1 LEQGK
6 FNIEPLRLPGYRL
19 LWLSSVAWYC
29 GRWMDILVAGWLALA
44 LTNSPWLVALVGFCR
59 SIPLPILGVFAGA
72 IADRFD
78 RRRLVVIA
86 QFVNAGAAIIVGVL
100 YATGRLEYWHL
111 AVANLA
117 PGVAWSLDWPSRRAM
132 LPDLVGRPRLMSAV
146 MLDSMS
152 MSGSR
157 ILGPVVAGA
166 MLTVVDYHW
175 VYAVVAVVYL
185 AGILPLLRLRIPPSH
200 STAGGPDL
208 RFILDG
214 LQYCARHG
222 TVRAVLIITVMMNW
236 AVFPYQQLLPVFARD
251 VLGVDSVGFG
261 WLTAADGIGS
271 VLAALLLLSGGRLRN
286 SGWAYVIGSLLMC
299 GTLLAFAVSPWF
311 LASLALL
318 TIAGFGHLGFS
329 VFQSTLILERVTDA
343 LRGRA
348 MGVLTLA
355 IGSGPLG
362 TLLMGAIAGA
372 AGAPWAVGLCA
383 AVGGGLI
390 VGTAATHRGLMQ
402 DEGAGPQRP
411 RERR

>member
-1 LEQGK
+1 MEQGK
-6 FNIEPLRLPGYRL
+6 FDISPLRLPGYRL
-19 LWLSSVAWYC
+19 LWASSVAWYC
-29 GRWMDILVAGWLALA
+29 GRWMDVLAAGWLALA
-44 LTNSPWLVALVGFCR
+44 LTNSPWLVAVIGFCR
-59 SIPLPILGVFAGA
+59 SIPLPFFGVFAGA

-78 RRRLVVIA
+78 RRRLVIIS
-86 QFVNAGAAIIVGVL
+86 QFANAGAALVVCLL
-100 YATGRLEYWHL
+100 YASGHLEYWHL
-111 AVANLA
+111 AVANIV
-117 PGVAWSLDWPSRRAM
+117 PGISWSLDWPSRRAM
-132 LPDLVGRPRLMSAV
+132 LPDLVERPRLISAV

-166 MLTVVDYHW
+166 MLAVLDYQW
-175 VYAVVAVVYL
+175 VYL
-185 AGILPLLRLRIPPSH
+185 AVALVYMAGVIPLLRLRIPPSH
-200 STAGGPDL
+200 ASSGGPNL

-214 LQYCARHG
+214 LQYCGRHEA
-222 TVRAVLIITVMMNW
+222 VRAVLIITVMMNW

-271 VLAALLLLSGGRLRN
+271 MLAALLLLSGWRLRH
-286 SGWAYVIGSLLMC
+286 SGWAYLLGSLLMC

-311 LASLALL
+311 MASLILL
-318 TIAGFGHLGFS
+318 TVAGFGHLGFS
-329 VFQSTLILERVTDA
+329 VFQSFIILQRVSDA

-383 AVGGGLI
+383 AAGGAFI
-390 VGTAATHRGLMQ
+390 AGTALTHRGLLRSE
-402 DEGAGPQRP
+402 DAGLQRP
-411 RERR
+411 LDRR